1 MKKTSNI
8 VLFLAGMLVLLGAGC
23 VIHEET
29 RTGKRALGEKAKDKY
44 APLKGYRLKLDM
56 IGNGVLYAGEGGLL
70 SFTLENCGS
79 KRLDI
84 EEWFSNEAD
93 NIVISCQN
101 YLPGMTTF
109 DPGAWVKLETPP
121 RQPPWR
127 FPLQLEPGNKVTVSK
142 SLPFVNNLAITPGSE
157 RRYFIRAELTLTSV
171 TAASRVM
178 VISVRNPADKQRKK
192 AAPAEK
198 SRHFGR

>member
-1 MKKTSNI
+1 MKTTAKTI
-8 VLFLAGMLVLLGAGC
+8 VFLGAALLLLGAGC

-29 RTGKRALGEKAKDKY
+29 RAGKRALGEKAKDRY

-56 IGNGVLYAGEGGLL
+56 VGNGMLYAGEGGLL
-70 SFTLENCGS
+70 TFTLENCGN

-84 EEWFSNEAD
+84 DEWYSNESD

-109 DPGAWVKLETPP
+109 DPAAWVKLETPP

-127 FPLQLEPGNKVTVSK
+127 FPLQLAPGNKVTVSK
-142 SLPFVNNLAITPGSE
+142 ALPFVDKLAITPGSE
-157 RRYFIRAELTLTSV
+157 RRYFIRAELALKSV
-171 TAASRVM
+171 SAASRVT
-178 VISVRNPADKQRKK
+178 VISVRNPADRRKK

>member
-1 MKKTSNI
+1 MKKTVKI
-8 VLFLAGMLVLLGAGC
+8 ILFLAGALVLLGSGC

-29 RTGKRALGEKAKDKY
+29 RMGKRALGEKAKDKY

-56 IGNGVLYAGEGGLL
+56 VGSGLLYVGEGGLL
-70 SFTLENCGS
+70 TYTLENCGN

-84 EEWFSNEAD
+84 EEWFSNESD

-109 DPGAWVKLETPP
+109 DPAAWVKLETPP
-121 RQPPWR
+121 RQPAWR
-127 FPLQLEPGNKVTVSK
+127 FPLQLAPGNKVTVSK
-142 SLPFVNNLAITPGSE
+142 ALPFVDKLAVTPGSE
-157 RRYFIRAELTLTSV
+157 RRYFIRAELNLKSV
-171 TAASRVM
+171 SAVSRVA
-178 VISVRNPADKQRKK
+178 VISVRNPVDKRQK